1 MSGMLSL
8 RPGDFPGG
16 PAAGNLPSSAGDVGL
31 IPGWGIKIRHATT
44 MEKEMAT
51 HSSVLAWRIP
61 GTRERGGLL
70 SLGSHRVGHD

>member
-1 MSGMLSL
+1 MSCMLSL

-31 IPGWGIKIRHATT
+31 IPGWEIKIQHATT

-51 HSSVLAWRIP
+51 HSSVLA
-61 GTRERGGLL
+61 
-70 SLGSHRVGHD
+70 